1 MALYPPG
8 HNEPRIPAEVLR
20 RALQAIFRA
29 TGLPP
34 ESADLVADSVVFA
47 DRRGNHSHGSLHV
60 PDYVRKLVRGGVNPH
75 GEPRLLASSGPVL
88 RVDADN
94 AMGQVGMA
102 FAMKEAVDRAA
113 DVGVAFAAVGGSNH
127 CGALNYFS
135 TMAVREGMIG
145 ICGTNAIPTMAPKG
159 GRDRVV
165 GLNPISIA
173 IPGDH
178 TNFLLDTTFGEAAYG
193 KIRVYQQK
201 GHPVPSG
208 WVLDSEGQPT
218 TDPNAAFEGLIQSI
232 GGHKGVGLGMA
243 IGMLSTLLSGSSY
256 GTELGDLTHGA
267 TPGRD
272 GHFCLAINIAA
283 FQPLDSVRSRVD
295 RIVEQIRGGRR
306 LAGVDRLYAPGDLGD
321 SLDRDYSAHGIPFNR
336 ETLSGVQ
343 SAAQMAGASIAEFDS
358 VFAGEAP
365 AASGA
370 SNDN

>member
-1 MALYPPG
+1 MSSASIQLVSP
-8 HNEPRIPAEVLR
+8 
-20 RALQAIFRA
+20 FRV
-29 TGLPP
+29 T
-34 ESADLVADSVVFA
+34 
-47 DRRGNHSHGSLHV
+47 
-60 PDYVRKLVRGGVNPH
+60 
-75 GEPRLLASSGPVL
+75 
-88 RVDADN
+88 
-94 AMGQVGMA
+94 
-102 FAMKEAVDRAA
+102 
-113 DVGVAFAAVGGSNH
+113 
-127 CGALNYFS
+127 
-135 TMAVREGMIG
+135 T
-145 ICGTNAIPTMAPKG
+145 
-159 GRDRVV
+159 
-165 GLNPISIA
+165 PISCS
-173 IPGDH
+173 
-178 TNFLLDTTFGEAAYG
+178 
-193 KIRVYQQK
+193 IRHSGRRPTVRFAFYQQK

-208 WVLDSEGQPT
+208 WVLDFEGQPT

-256 GTELGDLTHGA
+256 GTELGDLISRRHS
-267 TPGRD
+267 GRD

-283 FQPLDSVRSRVD
+283 FQPLDLVRSRVD